1 MWVGRGG
8 GESKDSFSWGG
19 GGRGGEGM
27 GVLSS
32 GGRANEAARVTKF
45 VIAQAF
51 SYLKN
56 PAAVV
61 L

>member
-8 GESKDSFSWGG
+8 GESEDSFSWGG
-19 GGRGGEGM
+19 GGGEGM

-32 GGRANEAARVTKF
+32 EGRANEAARVTKF
-45 VIAQAF
+45 VIAEAF